1 MNKTYKIIG
10 LDCAH
15 CAQKLE
21 GLINNIEGVINA
33 KIVFVLQK
41 LSLTLNAENIE
52 NTLSKVMDIVEE
64 FGEGE
69 ISLKEI

>member
-1 MNKTYKIIG
+1 MNKVYKLKG

-21 GLINNIEGVINA
+21 KLISNVEGVLSS
-33 KIVFVLQK
+33 KIAFVLQK
-41 LSLTLNAENIE
+41 LTITIE
-52 NTLSKVMDIVEE
+52 EQESEKILKNVMKVIDD

-69 ISLKEI
+69 ISVKEL

>member
-1 MNKTYKIIG
+1 MNKVYKLKG

-21 GLINNIEGVINA
+21 GLIGNIEGVVSS
-33 KIVFVLQK
+33 KITFVLQK
-41 LSLTLNAENIE
+41 LAVIIKDEKADETIE
-52 NTLSKVMDIVEE
+52 KIMEVIDD

-69 ISLKEI
+69 ISVKEI

>member
-1 MNKTYKIIG
+1 MNKVYKLKS

-21 GLINNIEGVINA
+21 KLISDIEGVTSS

-41 LSLTLNAENIE
+41 LSISINEDNADKIIN
-52 NTLSKVMDIVEE
+52 KVMKVIDD

-69 ISLKEI
+69 IEVKEI

>member
-21 GLINNIEGVINA
+21 GLISNVEGVVSA

-41 LSLTLNAENIE
+41 LALTLKEENVE
-52 NTLSKVMDIVEE
+52 KTLEKVMDIVEE